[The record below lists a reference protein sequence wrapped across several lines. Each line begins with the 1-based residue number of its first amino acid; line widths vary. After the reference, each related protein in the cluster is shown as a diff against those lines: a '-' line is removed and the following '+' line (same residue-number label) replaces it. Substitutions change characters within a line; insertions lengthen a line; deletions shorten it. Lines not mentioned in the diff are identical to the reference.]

1 VTTVIGAG
9 EFYAVASADEWR
21 LTFEGALAHFPCP
34 DARRR
39 VEFASRVVELA
50 PEGYGPDLELRAAGV
65 TVRLPSSWD
74 AGGLP
79 EAAAGLAA
87 SVSAV
92 AAQVGLAGD
101 VSHLQSIQIAIDGG
115 MESVPFWQAV
125 TGYEQ
130 VADADIIDP
139 LRRAPGVWNQA
150 VNDGREAP
158 ARIHVDLSTSA
169 AEVARRIEAAVQAG
183 GRLVDDSHAPHWFT
197 LADPSGNLV
206 DLAAWPDLP

>member
-1 VTTVIGAG
+1 MTVIGAG
-9 EFYAVASADEWR
+9 EFYAVASSDEWR
-21 LTFEGALAHFPCP
+21 LTFEGALAHYPCP
-34 DARRR
+34 DARQR
-39 VEFASRVVELA
+39 VEFARRVVELA
-50 PEGYGPDLELRAAGV
+50 PVGYGPDLELRAAGV

-79 EAAAGLAA
+79 GAAAGLAA
-87 SVSAV
+87 SVSEV
-92 AAQVGLAGD
+92 AGQLGLEAD
-101 VSHLQSIQIAIDGG
+101 VSHLQSIQIAIDGEMG
-115 MESVPFWQAV
+115 AVPFWQAV

-139 LRRAPGVWNQA
+139 LRRGPGVWNQA

-169 AEVARRIEAAVQAG
+169 AEVARRMEAAVQAG
-183 GRLVDDSHAPHWFT
+183 GRVVDDSHAPHWFT

>member
-1 VTTVIGAG
+1 MTVIGAG
-9 EFYAVASADEWR
+9 EFYAVASSDEWR
-21 LTFEGALAHFPCP
+21 LTFEGALAHYPCP
-34 DARRR
+34 DARQR
-39 VEFASRVVELA
+39 VEFARRVVELA
-50 PEGYGPDLELRAAGV
+50 PEGYDPDLELRAAGV

-79 EAAAGLAA
+79 GAAAGLAA
-87 SVSAV
+87 SVSEV
-92 AAQVGLAGD
+92 AGQLGLEAD

-115 MESVPFWQAV
+115 TGSVPFWQAV

-139 LRRAPGVWNQA
+139 LRRGPGVWNQA

-169 AEVARRIEAAVQAG
+169 AEVARRMEAAVQAG
-183 GRLVDDSHAPHWFT
+183 GRVVDDSHAPHWFT

>member
-1 VTTVIGAG
+1 MTVIGAG
-9 EFYAVASADEWR
+9 EFYAVASSDEWR
-21 LTFEGALAHFPCP
+21 LTFEGALAHYPCP
-34 DARRR
+34 DARQR
-39 VEFASRVVELA
+39 VEFARRVVELA

-79 EAAAGLAA
+79 SAAAGLAA
-87 SVSAV
+87 SVSEV
-92 AAQVGLAGD
+92 AGQLGLEAD
-101 VSHLQSIQIAIDGG
+101 VSHLQSIQIAIDGEMG
-115 MESVPFWQAV
+115 AVPFWQAV

-139 LRRAPGVWNQA
+139 LRRGPGVWNQA

-169 AEVARRIEAAVQAG
+169 AEVARRMEAAVQAG
-183 GRLVDDSHAPHWFT
+183 GRVVDDSHAPHWFT

>member
-1 VTTVIGAG
+1 MVIGAS

-21 LTFEGALAHFPCP
+21 LTFEGALAHYPCS
-34 DARRR
+34 DARTR
-39 VEFASRVVELA
+39 VEFARRVVELA
-50 PEGYGPDLELRAAGV
+50 PEGYGPDLELRAAGI
-65 TVRLPSSWD
+65 TVRLASTWD
-74 AGGLP
+74 AGGLVD
-79 EAAAGLAA
+79 AAAGLAA

-92 AAQVGLAGD
+92 AGDLGLTAD
-101 VSHLQSIQIAIDGG
+101 VSHLQSVQIAIDGG
-115 MESVPFWQAV
+115 RDSVPFWQAV

-139 LRRAPGVWNQA
+139 LRRGPGVWNQA
-150 VNDGREAP
+150 VNDGRDAP

-183 GRLVDDSHAPHWFT
+183 GRVVDDSHAPHWFT

>member
-1 VTTVIGAG
+1 MTAVIGAG

-21 LTFEGALAHFPCP
+21 LTFEGALAHYPCP
-34 DARRR
+34 DARTR
-39 VEFASRVVELA
+39 VEFARRVVELA
-50 PEGYGPDLELRAAGV
+50 PEGFGPDLELRAGGV
-65 TVRLPSSWD
+65 TVRLASSWD

-87 SVSAV
+87 SVTEV
-92 AAQVGLAGD
+92 AARLGLRPD

-115 MESVPFWQAV
+115 MESVAFWQAV

-139 LRRAPGVWNQA
+139 LRRGPGVWNQA

-183 GRLVDDSHAPHWFT
+183 GRVVDDSHAPHWFT